1 MTQSSGPAGAE
12 GRADPGMSPQRP
24 AWPAVVFTVL
34 IALTPAMPHVDLGST
49 GLDVTD
55 LPALAAAAVGL
66 WAALRYPL
74 WRAVGFAR
82 APEVWALAAMVPFTL
97 IAALRAGSVHSLA
110 AGPAR
115 WALNAV
121 LVACAYLLLRTRGD
135 GVRMLRALVAVA
147 TFEAVF
153 GLVAYALKWV
163 GPGGYIGISFN
174 GGKIGGMPVWGRIT
188 GTTGMASTFI
198 GGLFALALPV
208 AVGLAMAAVRGR
220 RWPWIVSA
228 VLIFFGLAFTL
239 SRVPIALGTGAVVVL
254 LLASTRPR
262 VWLPTVAVGLA
273 LFLATPL
280 RARMTNF
287 STDRVPLW
295 KVGWRMFTD
304 NWAFGVGPGNYLTFM
319 PDYQIPGEP
328 AAPVT
333 PHNSLLYVASESGVF
348 AALALAVAIGVA
360 LRFVVNRHALVLA
373 PTLGFIA
380 FALNAMT
387 TNLFSIASMAITAW
401 MLAPAGA
408 AIRRGGPPAD
418 SVIPAESSGDA
429 GTPVGDTGDNTAGRA
444 AEVTP

>member
-1 MTQSSGPAGAE
+1 MTRPPGSAGDAE
-12 GRADPGMSPQRP
+12 ASRRP
-24 AWPAVVFTVL
+24 AWPAVAFTVL

-55 LPALAAAAVGL
+55 LPALAAAAVGV

-74 WRAVGFAR
+74 WRAMSLRR
-82 APEVWALAAMVPFTL
+82 APEAWALALMVPFTL
-97 IAALRAGSVHSLA
+97 VAAVSAGTVHSLA

-121 LVACAYLLLRTRGD
+121 LVACAYLLMRTPGD
-135 GVRMLRALVAVA
+135 GLRMLRALVAVA
-147 TFEAVF
+147 TFEALF
-153 GLVAYALKWV
+153 GLVAYALRWV

-174 GGKIGGMPVWGRIT
+174 GGKIGGMPVWGRVT

-198 GGLFALALPV
+198 AGLFALALPI
-208 AVGLAMAAVRGR
+208 AVGLAMAAARGR
-220 RWPWIVSA
+220 RWPWVASA
-228 VLIFFGLAFTL
+228 VAIFFGLAFTL
-239 SRVPIALGTGAVVVL
+239 SRVPIALGTAAVVVL

-262 VWLPTVAVGLA
+262 VWVPTVTIGLV

-304 NWAFGVGPGNYLTFM
+304 NWAFGVGPGNYLTYM
-319 PDYQIPGEP
+319 PRYQIPGEP

-360 LRFVVNRHALVLA
+360 LRFVASRRALILA

-380 FALNAMT
+380 FAINAMT
-387 TNLFSIASMAITAW
+387 TNLFSIASMAIAAW
-401 MLAPAGA
+401 MLAPAVA
-408 AIRRGGPPAD
+408 AIRRGDPSPS
-418 SVIPAESSGDA
+418 SVTRAALVGDANATAPDNPAEVS
-429 GTPVGDTGDNTAGRA
+429 P
-444 AEVTP
+444 